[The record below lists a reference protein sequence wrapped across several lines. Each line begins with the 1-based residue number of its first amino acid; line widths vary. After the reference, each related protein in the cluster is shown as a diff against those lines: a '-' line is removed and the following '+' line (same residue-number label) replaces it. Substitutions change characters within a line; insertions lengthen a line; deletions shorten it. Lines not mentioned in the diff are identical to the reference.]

1 MSDGTMLSDTI
12 LAEQPPPPC
21 WQPFTALPRALGEPL
36 ISCRLRVHAEDFVVD
51 EELAFGADGD
61 GEHCLLRV
69 RKTGANTEWTA
80 RRLASVAGVP
90 AKAVGYAGL
99 KDRHAVT
106 SQWFSVHLGPRQEP
120 NWDLL
125 VADGIEVLESQ
136 RHRRKLRR
144 GVLAGNRF
152 SLLLREVFGDLDAL
166 AARIDRVSSQGVPNY
181 FGPQRFGR
189 DQGNLYQADALFRGA
204 SPQAEPGQR
213 RPGSSLGRSPRVS
226 RHVKGLWLSAARSQL
241 FNEVLALRVR
251 RGDWRAA
258 LPGDRLQLSGSHSHF
273 LADCIDDRIRA
284 RVDSGD
290 AQPTGPLFGAG
301 DALTAGEVAAMEAD
315 VAAAFPDWIK
325 GLAAADLKQER
336 RPLRLLPE
344 DLVMEQVAADQVRLR
359 FTLPAGSYATA
370 LLRELGDWSD
380 TIETHS
386 GKP

>member
-1 MSDGTMLSDTI
+1 MSDAAMLSDPM
-12 LAEQPPPPC
+12 LAEPPPPPC
-21 WQPFTALPRALGEPL
+21 WQPFAALPRALGEPL
-36 ISCRLRVHAEDFVVD
+36 INCRLRVQVEDFVVV

-69 RKTGANTEWTA
+69 RKTDANTEWAA
-80 RRLASVAGVP
+80 RRLASIAGVP
-90 AKAVGYAGL
+90 VKAVGYAGL
-99 KDRHAVT
+99 KDRRAVT
-106 SQWFSVHLGPRQEP
+106 TQWFSVHLGARPEP
-120 NWDLL
+120 NWALL
-125 VADGIEVLESQ
+125 VADGIEVLQSQ

-152 SLLLREVFGDLDAL
+152 SLLLREVLGDLDAL
-166 AARIDRVSSQGVPNY
+166 AARIDRVAREGVPNY

-189 DQGNLYQADALFRGA
+189 DQGNLYHADALFRGA
-204 SPQAEPGQR
+204 SAPAQ
-213 RPGSSLGRSPRVS
+213 SGRSPRVS
-226 RHVKGLWLSAARSQL
+226 RHVRGLWLSAARSQL

-273 LADCIDDRIRA
+273 LAESVDDAMRA

-315 VAAAFPDWIK
+315 VAAAFPHWIK

-344 DLVMEQVAADQVRLR
+344 DLVMEQVATDQLRLR
-359 FTLPAGSYATA
+359 FALPAGSYATA

-380 TIETHS
+380 T
-386 GKP
+386 